1 MHQFRVGIDVGGT
14 FTKAVAVRVP
24 DGKLAGKATVLTTHD
39 APEGVAR
46 GVVQAFRR
54 LSAET
59 NLSPS
64 QISLVAHSTTQAVNA
79 LLEGDVAPV
88 GIVGMGWGPHRAN
101 TRKRTQIDDIQL
113 SPGRT
118 LPVRYQFLDT
128 TQGLDEGRIEEA
140 LRALI
145 DRGAGAM
152 VATEA
157 FSVENPRHEQQV
169 LEVARRLGLPATA
182 GHEMTGL
189 YGLEVRTLTAA
200 INASILPR
208 MLETAELVEQ
218 GIRSTSLQSPLM
230 VMRGDTGIMDINE
243 IRQRPILTVLSGPAA
258 SVAGALT
265 YLKILDGIFIE
276 VGGTS
281 TNIGVV
287 QGGRPAM
294 KYVRIMDHPTCLR
307 SVDVRVLGVAGGSL
321 IRLKGPALG
330 LLKGRKIADVGPR
343 SAHIAGLPY
352 PAFSSPEEIRSP
364 ELITLA
370 PRPDDPADYVAVRTA
385 GGRTFA
391 LTVTDAANILGLV
404 PQGNY
409 AHGNVDACRRAFEPL
424 ARRLGVSVEEVAR
437 RVLDRAAQRAMGV
450 IRDLQRE
457 YHLDHRRV
465 VLVGLGGG
473 AATLV
478 PYIARRLKLE
488 HQIPQHAEV
497 ISSIGVALSLISVQM
512 EQSLDR
518 GDPEALRRLI
528 QAAEHATIRAG
539 ADATSV
545 RVFTEP
551 IPERRAVR
559 ITAVGGG
566 CLDGATLPGQV
577 ELEEAQT
584 LAAQVLDTTPDHLT
598 PALQNEHY
606 RVFTVTLESGPRF
619 WRRRRQPIVAI
630 DRSGAVRFQV
640 ADGVLIHDRAVNI
653 AARLEETIPQWTRT
667 RGLFTVPPR
676 VAMIHGAHLVD
687 LSALTAEEVVPA
699 AGRELAEFPD
709 GYNMVVIVGR
719 GTNT

>member
-1 MHQFRVGIDVGGT
+1 MDQFRIGIDVGGT
-14 FTKAVAVRVP
+14 FTKAIAVRVP
-24 DGKLAGKATVLTTHD
+24 DGELVGKATVLTTHD
-39 APEGVAR
+39 VPEGVAR

-54 LSAET
+54 LLEET
-59 NLSPS
+59 DLSPG

-101 TRKRTQIDDIQL
+101 TRKRTQIGDIRL

-118 LPVRYQFLDT
+118 LPVHYQFLDT
-128 TQGLDEGRIEEA
+128 TRGLDEALVEEG
-140 LRALI
+140 LRVLM
-145 DRGAGAM
+145 DQGARAI

-218 GIRSTSLQSPLM
+218 SIRSAGLQAPLM

-243 IRQRPILTVLSGPAA
+243 IRQHPILTVLSGPAA

-265 YLKILDGIFIE
+265 HLKILDGIFIE

-294 KYVRIMDHPTCLR
+294 KYVQIMNHPTCLR

-321 IRLKGPALG
+321 IRLKG
-330 LLKGRKIADVGPR
+330 RKIADVGPR

-352 PAFSSPEEIRSP
+352 PAFSQPNEIQSP

-370 PRPDDPADYVAVRTA
+370 PRPDDPADYAAIRTA
-385 GGRTFA
+385 DGRTFA

-404 PQGNY
+404 PEGNY
-409 AHGNVDACRRAFEPL
+409 AHGNVEACRRAFEPL
-424 ARRLGVSVEEVAR
+424 ARRLGVSMEEAAR
-437 RVLDRAAQRAMGV
+437 RVLDRAARRAVDV

-457 YHLDHRRV
+457 YHLDRRRV
-465 VLVGLGGG
+465 MLVGLGGG
-473 AATLV
+473 AAALI
-478 PYIARRLKLE
+478 PHIAQQLKLKY
-488 HQIPQHAEV
+488 QIPQYAEV
-497 ISSIGVALSLISVQM
+497 ISSIGVALSLVSVQM
-512 EQSLDR
+512 EQSLNR

-528 QAAEHATIRAG
+528 QEAEHAVIRAG
-539 ADATSV
+539 ATATSV

-559 ITAVGGG
+559 VTAVGGG
-566 CLDGATLPGQV
+566 CLDGAALPGQMD
-577 ELEEAQT
+577 LEETQT
-584 LAAQVLDTTPDHLT
+584 LAAQVLGTTPEHLT
-598 PALQNEHY
+598 LALENEHY
-606 RVFTVTLESGPRF
+606 RVFTAALEQGPRF
-619 WRRRRQPIVAI
+619 WRRRRQPIVVI
-630 DRSGAVRFQV
+630 DRNGAVRFQV
-640 ADGVLIHDRAVNI
+640 ADGMLMHDRWTNI
-653 AARLEETIPQWTRT
+653 VSRLQETVPRWTRS
-667 RGLFTVPPR
+667 RGLFTVPPQ

-687 LSALTAEEVVPA
+687 ISVLTAEEIIPA
-699 AGRELAEFPD
+699 ATRELIEFPD
-709 GYNMVVIVGR
+709 GYKMLVIVGR